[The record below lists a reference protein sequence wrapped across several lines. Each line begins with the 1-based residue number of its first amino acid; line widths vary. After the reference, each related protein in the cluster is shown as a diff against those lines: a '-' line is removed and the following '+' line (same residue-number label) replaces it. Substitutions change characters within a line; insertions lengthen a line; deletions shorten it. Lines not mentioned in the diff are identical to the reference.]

1 MSLGGLRIRALQDF
15 TAGVFLVG
23 LAAGVFWQS
32 SDLTLGTLRQ
42 LGPGMMPRILTVAI
56 GTCGMLLVIL
66 SLLRDGP
73 VLERWS
79 LRGPVFVFGAV
90 LLFGLTVR
98 PLGLAVAGPLVV
110 IVGGLASR
118 ETRLVESALFGVGM
132 TVFCLLLFKLL
143 LTLPIP
149 VAPWLLGY

>member
-1 MSLGGLRIRALQDF
+1 MSLGGLRIRAVQDF
-15 TAGVFLVG
+15 TAGLFLIG
-23 LAAGVFWQS
+23 LAAAAYWQS
-32 SDLTLGTLRQ
+32 AELTLGTMRQ

-56 GTCGMLLVIL
+56 GACGLLLVVF
-66 SLLRDGP
+66 SLLRDGA

-79 LRGPVFVFGAV
+79 LRGPLFVFGAV
-90 LLFGLTVR
+90 VLFGLTVR

-118 ETRLVESALFGVGM
+118 ETRLVESVIFGVGM

-149 VAPWLLGY
+149 VAPWLIGY